1 MPALTTVNKQQFAE
15 QGYLV
20 VDDVLDPLLDLAPL
34 WAEYGQVLDEI
45 AEQLYRDGAIGST
58 YRELPFAARLIQVC
72 QESGRNFPQHF
83 DFSLPQSGVQHDTP
97 IHVGPAVFNLLS
109 SPRLLDLVE
118 QLVGPRSTRTR
129 SSTSA

>member
-34 WAEYGQVLDEI
+34 WAEYGQVLDGI

-58 YRELPFAARLIQVC
+58 YREY
-72 QESGRNFPQHF
+72 
-83 DFSLPQSGVQHDTP
+83 
-97 IHVGPAVFNLLS
+97 
-109 SPRLLDLVE
+109 
-118 QLVGPRSTRTR
+118 RSRR
-129 SSTSA
+129 V